1 MSCLCSDVA
10 ERLKQLE
17 LLQIKW
23 EEYEKE
29 VNALNN
35 WFSDQSARVDK
46 FHQIG
51 HEISVQHALNEC
63 KVGY

>member
-1 MSCLCSDVA
+1 M
-10 ERLKQLE
+10 E

-29 VNALNN
+29 VNVLNN
-35 WFSDQSARVDK
+35 WFSDKSARVDK

-63 KVGY
+63 KVEILR

>member
-1 MSCLCSDVA
+1 M
-10 ERLKQLE
+10 E

-29 VNALNN
+29 VNVLNN

-63 KVGY
+63 KVGILR